1 MLLLNT
7 GSVIIK
13 SDPVDAKALI
23 DGNEVGNTPVTITDL
38 KPGMQTVEI
47 KMEGYENWSE
57 SVEIIPGNEIVIAA
71 ALQMKTGSVCI
82 NSEPTNAIAII
93 DGKEIGNTPV
103 TITEL
108 ESGTYNVE
116 VKIDGYVDWKQSL
129 DVTPDK
135 EIAIDAKLQI
145 KTGTVTV
152 NSEPTNAKVMIEGKD
167 VGTTPVTMAD
177 LTPGTFNVE
186 IMMEGYEDWG

>member
-1 MLLLNT
+1 INAVLLLNT

-82 NSEPTNAIAII
+82 NSCYHNRT
-93 DGKEIGNTPV
+93 GIGYLQCGSKNRRV
-103 TITEL
+103 RRL
-108 ESGTYNVE
+108 ETKFRCYSRQR
-116 VKIDGYVDWKQSL
+116 DHHRC
-129 DVTPDK
+129 
-135 EIAIDAKLQI
+135 
-145 KTGTVTV
+145 KTS
-152 NSEPTNAKVMIEGKD
+152 N
-167 VGTTPVTMAD
+167 
-177 LTPGTFNVE
+177 
-186 IMMEGYEDWG
+186 